1 MAKKIRALIEKYR
14 DVIAYLVFGVLTTA
28 VDYLVYLPLYNF
40 CALSATLAGAIA
52 WVASVTFA
60 FLTNK
65 PFVFQSHDW
74 SWKVVWPEL
83 TKFSGT
89 RIGTLLLQEVILLV
103 TVDLLH
109 WNGNWMKIAVS
120 VVVVIVNY
128 LGSKL
133 FAFRKK

>member
-1 MAKKIRALIEKYR
+1 MAENRALLEKYR

-40 CALSATLAGAIA
+40 CALSATLAGVIA

-74 SWKVVWPEL
+74 SRKVVWPEL
-83 TKFSGT
+83 TKFLGT

-103 TVDLLH
+103 TVDWLH
-109 WNGNWMKIAVS
+109 RNGNWMKLIVS
-120 VVVVIVNY
+120 VVIVIVNY

>member
-1 MAKKIRALIEKYR
+1 MAKIRALIEKYR

-40 CALSATLAGAIA
+40 CAMSAALAGVIA

-65 PFVFQSHDW
+65 PFVFRSHDW
-74 SWKVVWPEL
+74 SRSVVLAEL
-83 TKFSGT
+83 TKFLGT
-89 RIGTLLLQEVILLV
+89 RVGSLLLQEAILLV

-128 LGSKL
+128 FGSKL